1 MKAIHIVFTNQLLG
15 HSLIV
20 TLRNLRGNVRGAVLT
35 EPLWAIPYNLYAPFV
50 SVYML
55 ALGLTDSQIGL
66 IASVGLVC
74 QIFWTLLSG
83 AITDKWGRKRTT
95 FVIDLV
101 AWSIPCLIW
110 AVAQDFN
117 AFLIAAIVNSTWRI
131 TQNSWQCLLV
141 EGTEPRLLV
150 DVYSLIYISGL
161 LAGFVSP
168 LTGLL
173 IAQFTLVPTMRGLY
187 ILSFIMMTAKFI
199 SMNMMVEETEY
210 GRDRMLATQH
220 KSLFAVVGE
229 SGAVLRQIL
238 HAPETLVTAGLM
250 IIVAIGSTINN
261 TFWGVL
267 VTERL
272 LIGAEFIGLYSM
284 ARALTMLIFYFTA
297 MPRLRDVD
305 PRLPMIFGFGGL
317 ILTSVLLVTIPPHS
331 YWLLLVAVIL
341 EGASVPAVST
351 LLDKLIAT
359 SVDAKERARI
369 MAILYVVVLACTS
382 PFGWIAGQA
391 SQINRNLP
399 FVIVI
404 VLFML
409 GAALAWVASKR
420 VGHSSNV

>member
-1 MKAIHIVFTNQLLG
+1 VLTNNLLD

-55 ALGLTDSQIGL
+55 ALGLNDSQIGL
-66 IASVGLVC
+66 LASIGLVC
-74 QIFWTLLSG
+74 QIFWTMLSG
-83 AITDKWGRKRTT
+83 AITDKFGRKRTT

-117 AFLIAAIVNSTWRI
+117 AFLIAAIVNSTWRV

-141 EGTEPRLLV
+141 EGTEPKLLV

-161 LAGFVSP
+161 LAAFVSP
-168 LTGLL
+168 LTSLL

-187 ILSFIMMTAKFI
+187 VLSFLMMTAKFI
-199 SMNMMVEETEY
+199 TMNMMVEETEY
-210 GRDRMLATQH
+210 GRDRMHATQH
-220 KSLFAVVGE
+220 KSLFTIVGE
-229 SGAVLRQIL
+229 STSVLRQIL
-238 HAPETLVTAGLM
+238 QAPETLVTAGLM
-250 IIVAIGSTINN
+250 IIVAIASTINN
-261 TFWGVL
+261 TFWSVL

-272 LIGAEFIGLYSM
+272 QIGAEFIGLYYV
-284 ARALTMLIFYFTA
+284 ARSLVMLAFYFMA
-297 MPRLRDVD
+297 MPRLRDID

-317 ILTSVLLVTIPPHS
+317 ILTCVLLVTIPPQS
-331 YWLLLVAVIL
+331 YWLLLVATIL
-341 EGASVPAVST
+341 EGASVPAVSA

-359 SVDAKERARI
+359 SVDPKERARI

-391 SQINRNLP
+391 SQLNRNLP
-399 FVIVI
+399 FVINI
-404 VLFML
+404 VLFTL
-409 GAALAWVASKR
+409 GALLAYIASKR
-420 VGHSSNV
+420 VAHTHAA